1 MVSLMGSYEIPKIEV
16 QLSGN
21 LTAVSGTAI
30 GSQAN
35 VPLPQGTRTIYLD
48 SPGSKYRTP
57 EEKFMHVR
65 LTKIMFRNAHRRVE
79 LTGEVKNALNEMGT
93 PSIRSQI
100 YNNANFLVTNTYP
113 EPRQLRFFARV
124 FF

>member
-1 MVSLMGSYEIPKIEV
+1 MGSYEIPKIEV
-16 QLSGN
+16 QVSGN
-21 LTAVSGTAI
+21 LTTVSGTAI
-30 GSQAN
+30 ASQAN
-35 VPLPQGTRTIYLD
+35 VSLPQGTRTINLEP
-48 SPGSKYRTP
+48 SGSKYRTP
-57 EEKFMHVR
+57 VEKFMHVR
-65 LTKIMFRNAHRRVE
+65 FTKILFRNAHRRVE